1 MEGFER
7 KTFFVISLFVFVI
20 SFLIQPIALIARI
33 DDARLFEEGI
43 ILAQNDDREKDT
55 GVTAEKKEA
64 EKIKSIP
71 LMLISVD
78 SAANTKDLFV
88 GMSGGLR
95 LLRNHPLYATL
106 LFSVRP
112 HKMTRFVERSTNSYY
127 QFKEERYVLGIGL
140 DESIWITEL
149 FGLFLFGGGGH
160 TSGNFAGADYE
171 SEGGYLLTGGGGL
184 FVDFWRG
191 HVTLRLGYQYIRI
204 PDVPSH
210 RGYMALT
217 LFLF

>member
-7 KTFFVISLFVFVI
+7 KTFFVIFLFVFVI

-106 LFSVRP
+106 FFSVRP
-112 HKMTRFVERSTNSYY
+112 YKMTRFVERSTNSYY

-149 FGLFLFGGGGH
+149 FGLFLFVSGGH